1 VLHAPSVRDSIATE
15 VASMRTRT
23 RSRRLLAV
31 LVLAGVPSAALAQA
45 APPDSPRSRKIVA
58 LVEKAAARVN
68 ARGKAA
74 FDEFRKKG
82 SEWFDG
88 ETYLFSYDAKAN
100 VLLNPAFPKREGTNV
115 SGQTDANGKKFHDL
129 MLETARTKG
138 SGWVDYMFPK
148 PGQTTPSHKWTYV
161 KQVTVDGAPALLG
174 AGFYPD

>member
-1 VLHAPSVRDSIATE
+1 
-15 VASMRTRT
+15 MKT
-23 RSRRLLAV
+23 RSRVPELFAIVLLA
-31 LVLAGVPSAALAQA
+31 GIPSAALGQA
-45 APPDSPRSRKIVA
+45 APPDSPQSRKIVA
-58 LVEKAAARVN
+58 LVDKAAALVN
-68 ARGKAA
+68 AHGKAA

-88 ETYLFSYDAKAN
+88 QTYLFSYDQKGN

-115 SGQTDANGKKFHDL
+115 SGQTDANGKKLHDL

-161 KQVTVDGAPALLG
+161 KRVTIDGAPALLG

>member
-1 VLHAPSVRDSIATE
+1 MLI
-15 VASMRTRT
+15 
-23 RSRRLLAV
+23 RSGPWALLAFV
-31 LVLAGVPSAALAQA
+31 AVAVPCPALAQGT
-45 APPDSPRSRKIVA
+45 PPDSPQARKIVA
-58 LVEKAAARVN
+58 LVDRAVALIA
-68 ARGKAA
+68 ARGKTAA
-74 FDEFRKKG
+74 FEEFRKKG

-161 KQVTVDGAPALLG
+161 KRVTIDGAPALLG
-174 AGFYPD
+174 AGFYAD

>member
-1 VLHAPSVRDSIATE
+1 MNA
-15 VASMRTRT
+15 
-23 RSRRLLAV
+23 RSRIWRMLAM
-31 LVLAGVPSAALAQA
+31 LVLALGPSEAFAQT
-45 APPDSPRSRKIVA
+45 APPDSPQSRKIVA
-58 LVEKAAARVN
+58 LVEKAAAQVN
-68 ARGKAA
+68 AHGKAA

-88 ETYLFSYDAKAN
+88 ETYLFAYDGKGN

-115 SGQTDANGKKFHDL
+115 SGQTDSTGKKLHDL
-129 MLETARTKG
+129 MLQTARTKG

-161 KQVTVDGAPALLG
+161 KRVTIDGSPALLG

>member
-1 VLHAPSVRDSIATE
+1 MNARNRI
-15 VASMRTRT
+15 
-23 RSRRLLAV
+23 RRLFAV
-31 LVLAGVPSAALAQA
+31 GVLALIPSAALAQT
-45 APPDSPRSRKIVA
+45 APPDSPGSRKIVA
-58 LVEKAAARVN
+58 LVEKAAALVD

-88 ETYLFSYDAKAN
+88 ETYLFAYDGKGN

-115 SGQTDANGKKFHDL
+115 SGQTDANGKKLHDL
-129 MLETARTKG
+129 MLETVRTKG

-161 KQVTVDGAPALLG
+161 RRVTIDGVPGLLG
-174 AGFYPD
+174 AGFYPE

>member
-1 VLHAPSVRDSIATE
+1 MKARSRIHGLLVMGVLSLVPSV
-15 VASMRTRT
+15 
-23 RSRRLLAV
+23 
-31 LVLAGVPSAALAQA
+31 ALGQT
-45 APPDSPRSRKIVA
+45 APPDSARSRQIVA
-58 LVEKAAARVN
+58 LVDKAAALVN
-68 ARGKAA
+68 AQGKAA

-88 ETYLFSYDAKAN
+88 QTYLFSYDGKGN

-138 SGWVDYMFPK
+138 AGWVDYLFPK

-161 KQVTVDGAPALLG
+161 KRVTIDGAPALLG

>member
-1 VLHAPSVRDSIATE
+1 MT
-15 VASMRTRT
+15 TRI
-23 RSRRLLAV
+23 RWLFAV
-31 LVLAGVPSAALAQA
+31 LVLGLLPPAAHGQA
-45 APPDSPRSRKIVA
+45 APPDSPQSRKIVA
-58 LVEKAAARVN
+58 LVEKAATQVN
-68 ARGKAA
+68 AHGKAA

-138 SGWVDYMFPK
+138 SGWVDYMFPR
-148 PGQTTPSHKWTYV
+148 PGQTKPSHKWTYV
-161 KQVTVDGAPALLG
+161 KRVTVDGAPALLG
-174 AGFYPD
+174 AGFYAD